1 MTNCVMETLCTHC
14 IHQEVCSLKTT
25 YLKTLSNL
33 PRVNS
38 DFTVTLSC
46 EHYSR
51 EVPNPRT
58 NTFTCSDSTNRL
70 YDRF

>member
-1 MTNCVMETLCTHC
+1 MTDCVMETLCTHC
-14 IHQEVCSLKTT
+14 IHLEVCSLKTT

-46 EHYSR
+46 EHYSQ
-51 EVPNPRT
+51 EVPDPRT
-58 NTFTCSDSTNRL
+58 NTFTYSDSTNRL